1 MDEDAAQPPARDLG
15 LASERTE
22 LAWNRSG
29 LAVLGAVV
37 ILVRRL
43 WPLEGT
49 TTSVVLLVTAA
60 GAVTWAVGMMRA
72 RRAPGPPGGFGRVH
86 AKTLTVGTLLL
97 AAAAFAL
104 GMVPPT

>member
-1 MDEDAAQPPARDLG
+1 MEEDTGPSGQDLS

-29 LAVLGAVV
+29 LAVLGVLA

-43 WPLEGT
+43 WPLHGT
-49 TTSVVLLVTAA
+49 SASVVLIVTAA
-60 GAVTWAVGMMRA
+60 GAVTWAVGMMLA
-72 RRAPGPPGGFGRVH
+72 RRSAGPPSGLGRAH

-97 AAAAFAL
+97 AAAAFVL